1 MRHAGICAQLI
12 IFLFLAVYPS
22 ISISADENITI
33 LKYSL
38 KPVEYDKSG
47 CYVKT
52 RWNLFVLN
60 EAERPVRF
68 IVRIFF
74 VDKFN
79 NGFEQ
84 VNKIYEID
92 ANEMRRFSDSVIISE
107 FMARKTL
114 STEIRIDEVDEELE

>member
-1 MRHAGICAQLI
+1 MRHTGSCAALI
-12 IFLFLAVYPS
+12 ICFLLNACPS

-38 KPVEYDKSG
+38 KPVECDKSG

-60 EAERPVRF
+60 EAERPVKF
-68 IVRIFF
+68 VVRIFF

-79 NGFEQ
+79 NQLEQ
-84 VNKIYEID
+84 VNKKY
-92 ANEMRRFSDSVIISE
+92 
-107 FMARKTL
+107 
-114 STEIRIDEVDEELE
+114 